1 MLTDLWR
8 LLTSPQA
15 RKAQIAIIAFVAAA
29 ASAGLFP
36 PSIAIWINIGVS
48 ALTVAGVYV
57 VPNTNTPILE
67 PAKPAPVVELT
78 VPEQKVETI
87 YHGDVKG

>member
-36 PSIAIWINIGVS
+36 PAVAVWVNIAVS
-48 ALTVAGVYV
+48 ALTVAGVYAI
-57 VPNTNTPILE
+57 PNTDKPILE
-67 PAKPAPVVELT
+67 PKHSAGSFR
-78 VPEQKVETI
+78 
-87 YHGDVKG
+87 GDVKG